1 LARLLADLGTK
12 RTSVVDLTAPL
23 SAATPSLELPEPFAN
38 LIDFSLEEVS
48 AYNEPGPY
56 WKHHMHTGEHI
67 GTHLDAPVH
76 WATGRDGKD
85 VAQIEPARLVGPALV
100 LDVTAEAAS
109 DPDFLLDHHHIREW
123 ESEHGPLPE
132 GGWLLIRTGWDNR
145 SQDRERFMNKDEQ
158 GNPHSPGFTVECAQW
173 IAEESGLSVSL

>member
-1 LARLLADLGTK
+1 MIFRS
-12 RTSVVDLTAPL
+12 RRSPLT
-23 SAATPSLELPEPFAN
+23 
-38 LIDFSLEEVS
+38 
-48 AYNEPGPY
+48 NEPGPY
-56 WKHHMHTGEHI
+56 WKHHNIHTGEHI

-76 WATGRDGKD
+76 WAKRRDGKD

-132 GGWLLIRTGWDNR
+132 GGRLLIRTGRDIR
-145 SQDRERFMNKDEQ
+145 SQDRERFLNKDEQ
-158 GNPHSPGFTVECAQW
+158 GNPHSPDLQSNAPN
-173 IAEESGLSVSL
+173 GLQKNPGCRCRCNK

>member
-1 LARLLADLGTK
+1 MELNAVNDTRQAGLARLLADLGTK
-12 RTSVVDLTAPL
+12 RTGVVDLTAPL
-23 SAATPSLELPEPFAN
+23 SAVTPSLELAEPL
-38 LIDFSLEEVS
+38 LISFDFSLEEVS

-56 WKHHMHTGEHI
+56 WKHHNTHIGEHI
-67 GTHLDAPVH
+67 STHLDAPVH

-132 GGWLLIRTGWDNR
+132 AAGSSFAPGGTTAP
-145 SQDRERFMNKDEQ
+145 K
-158 GNPHSPGFTVECAQW
+158 TVNA
-173 IAEESGLSVSL
+173 S